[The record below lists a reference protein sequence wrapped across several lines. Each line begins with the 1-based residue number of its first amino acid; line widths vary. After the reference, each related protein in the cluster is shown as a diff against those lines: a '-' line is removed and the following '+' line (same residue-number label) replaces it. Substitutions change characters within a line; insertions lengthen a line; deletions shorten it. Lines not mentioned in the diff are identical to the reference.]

1 MDGKTL
7 VNVIK
12 CKIINERT
20 GDSFDIGD
28 TADEIGVE
36 PILSQGK
43 RDILR
48 VKNKILAINETD
60 DIAIG
65 YTLKLKDNTFNMDV
79 MKIVDGGSITSG
91 KYESP
96 SAGEVV
102 NKDLFTLEVYTEEKD
117 YSRTTGYT
125 KFSWKHCKGKVP
137 KYKIKDGDFI
147 VPEFEAESIPF
158 RGEKTITIETGLDDI
173 SGGNNSTNNLA
184 VVGGT
189 VTSNNSSVGVSITT
203 NIKWTFTNA
212 INQDDVT
219 AANFFVKKQVDNSLV
234 PGSLTIDT
242 TKTIVTFI
250 PSSIQMGTTYVAEAL
265 AVQLLDGSGTTT
277 ALSTEFTT
285 V

>member
-277 ALSTEFTT
+277 ALSTEFST